1 MYKICFCNNVKVFT
15 VKVSTLLFK
24 LFNESLLNNYNFLK
38 KKLLKSFQ
46 LYCIS
51 TEYIQLS

>member
-24 LFNESLLNNYNFLK
+24 LFNESLLNNYNFHK
-38 KKLLKSFQ
+38 KKRIEIFSVV
-46 LYCIS
+46 LY
-51 TEYIQLS
+51 LH